1 MQTTHELS
9 QSLGSLTI
17 THPFHHLNGHSFKI
31 LKVKKLN
38 GIRLYSIETDNGV
51 LCVPESW
58 TDRNPL
64 SYPSASN
71 SLDSPL
77 TPWVLKD
84 LVKLLKILDDFPSSP
99 ENKH

>member
-1 MQTTHELS
+1 MQTTHGFS

-17 THPFHHLNGHSFKI
+17 THPFHYLKGCTFKI

-38 GIRLYSIETDNGV
+38 GVRLYSIETDTSV

-64 SYPSASN
+64 SPTAVN
-71 SLDSPL
+71 SPL
-77 TPWVLKD
+77 NPWVLKD
-84 LVKLLKILDDFPSSP
+84 LVKLLKFLDELPPSLK
-99 ENKH
+99 NKD